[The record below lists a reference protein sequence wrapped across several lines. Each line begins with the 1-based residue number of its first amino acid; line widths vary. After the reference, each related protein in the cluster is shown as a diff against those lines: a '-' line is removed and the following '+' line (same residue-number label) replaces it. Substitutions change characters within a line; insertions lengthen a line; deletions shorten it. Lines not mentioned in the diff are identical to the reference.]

1 MLYRLM
7 TRWSSSAR
15 RSHAAGFSHT
25 PSRPNENSVRL
36 VSVRPTRGGRLLAA
50 IALVVALAAPVRA
63 QESVEAAIQDVIARG
78 NAAQVEA
85 IAQRDPTLVGDAAN
99 GDYAQRLVRANRAL
113 LNDGVAAIELVN
125 LEWGGTTISGSTA
138 TAITIETWRTSFSA
152 GPTEFARDRNVYTL
166 SNDGGIWRITANDHP
181 DGRAPQPPEVSPDP
195 DPGQDVPPGQGTS
208 SNWAGYAARG
218 GTFTSVAG
226 TWTVPELALDGPFGA
241 DAMWVGIGGLRSRDL
256 IQAGT
261 QQVVSG
267 SGSVTYQV
275 WYEKLPDVS
284 HPVALSVLPGHT
296 VSASIDQQGA
306 DTWLISLTNLTTGQ
320 SLVRTEQ
327 YTSSL
332 SSAEWIE
339 EAPFARRRV
348 LPLSD
353 FGSISVSSAS
363 AVRDGVSLTI
373 ADLGARAISLIDNNR
388 RALAVPS
395 PLGLDGSSFS
405 VSRS

>member
-1 MLYRLM
+1 V
-7 TRWSSSAR
+7 
-15 RSHAAGFSHT
+15 
-25 PSRPNENSVRL
+25 SRVHS
-36 VSVRPTRGGRLLAA
+36 GRLCAA
-50 IALVVALAAPVRA
+50 VLLFVALAAPVRA

-78 NAAQVEA
+78 NAAQVDA
-85 IAQRDPTLVGDAAN
+85 IAQRDPNLIGDAAV

-113 LNDGVAAIELVN
+113 LNDGVTAIELVN
-125 LEWGGTTISGSTA
+125 VEWNGITTSGSSATA
-138 TAITIETWRTSFSA
+138 TTIETWRTTFSA

-166 SNDGGIWRITANDHP
+166 SNDNGVWHITGNDHP
-181 DGRAPQPPEVSPDP
+181 DGRAPVPPDVSPEP

-218 GTFTSVAG
+218 GSFTSVAG

-267 SGSVTYQV
+267 NGSVTYQA
-275 WYEKLPDVS
+275 WFEKLPDIS
-284 HPVALSVLPGHT
+284 HPVPLSILPGHT
-296 VSASIDQQGA
+296 VSVSIDQQEA
-306 DTWLISLTNLTTGQ
+306 DIWLITLANQTTGQ
-320 SLVRTEQ
+320 TVVRTEQ

-348 LPLSD
+348 LPLSE
-353 FGSISVSSAS
+353 FGSINVTDAS

-373 ADLGARAISLIDNNR
+373 ADLEARAISLIDNNR

-405 VSRS
+405 VNRS